1 MLPITTIVKRIRS
14 RVHDNDAVAYD
25 DDEILDAINCGIRF
39 IRRATADIRPSL
51 LISLHEG
58 ILTAGTRSIVLEK
71 RPTKIIHVTAGNKIY
86 KTVENY
92 NSQKVFHNYDKIWRN
107 HNPIYTLTIKNFYS
121 EKALR
126 ETEAAHVIRRGSDDT
141 GEPKEFYLTGSQTI
155 NFVPIPLKDMK
166 YTIATVDDLEELTL
180 SDDSPLNTEFD
191 DLLIEYA
198 TIRLSVGNEY
208 NMTQETQLMSEIYGQ
223 IQKILMPPPAGFIV
237 KGYWG

>member
-25 DDEILDAINCGIRF
+25 DDEILDTINCGIRF
-39 IRRATADIRPSL
+39 IRRAIADIRPSL

-58 ILTAGTRSIVLEK
+58 ILSAGTRSIVLDK
-71 RPTKIIHVTAGNKIY
+71 RPTKIIHVTAGAKIV
-86 KTVENY
+86 KTIENY
-92 NSQKVFHNYDKIWRN
+92 NSAKIFHNYNRIWRN
-107 HNPIYTLTIKNFYS
+107 HDPIYTLKIQNFYS

-126 ETEAAHVIRRGSDDT
+126 ETEAAHVIRRSSDET
-141 GEPKEFYLTGSQTI
+141 AEEPKEFYLTGSQTI
-155 NFVPIPLKDMK
+155 TFVPIPLKDTK
-166 YTIATVDDLEELTL
+166 YTVSTVDDLEELTL

-237 KGYWG
+237 KGYR